1 MAMITISRMYGSS
14 GSLVARRV
22 AESLGWQLLD
32 NDVVD
37 AVARRLGVARA
48 EVSSR
53 DERVPSLVERVA
65 TALTLSAPELLPAL
79 TDTSLPPSEERVVQ
93 VTRLVIE
100 EAVQGRNA
108 VLVGRGA
115 QCVLANRLDALHVF
129 CYAPRASLV
138 AHAVEE
144 HGIAPAEAGRHVDA
158 MNHQREQYVRRHWNR
173 DWRAVENYHVCLNTG
188 VLGIDGAADVVV
200 RLAQER
206 LT

>member
-1 MAMITISRMYGSS
+1 
-14 GSLVARRV
+14 VASRV
-22 AESLGWQLLD
+22 AESLGWHLLD

-37 AVARRLGVARA
+37 AVARRLGVARS

-53 DERVPSLVERVA
+53 DERVPSLVERLA
-65 TALTLSAPELLPAL
+65 TALTMSAPEVLPGL
-79 TDTSLPPSEERVVQ
+79 TDTSLPPSEERIVQ
-93 VTRLVIE
+93 VTKVVIE

-129 CYAPRASLV
+129 CYAPQASLI

-144 HGIAPAEAGRHVDA
+144 HGVAHDEAARIVES

-173 DWRAVENYHVCLNTG
+173 DWRALENYHVCLNTG
-188 VLGIDGAADVVV
+188 ALGIDGAADVVV
-200 RLAQER
+200 RLARER
-206 LT
+206 FG